1 MKISHW
7 ILTTLS
13 ILIAAYLIPGVT
25 TTILGALVFA
35 VVLGI
40 INLFIKPIIILLT
53 LPITIVTLG
62 LFSLV
67 INAVLIL
74 GASKIVPD
82 FYVSGFWS
90 AFLFSIIVSLINALF
105 ISKKSH
111 KKVVD
116 K

>member
-25 TTILGALVFA
+25 TTLLGAVIFA
-35 VVLGI
+35 VVLGVL
-40 INLFIKPIIILLT
+40 NLFIKPIINILT
-53 LPITIVTLG
+53 LPITIITLG

-67 INAVLIL
+67 INALLIL

-82 FYVSGFWS
+82 FSVTGFWS
-90 AFLFSIIVSLINALF
+90 AFFFSIIVSLINALF
-105 ISKKSH
+105 IPKKS
-111 KKVVD
+111 KDNIVE
-116 K
+116 